1 LARVS
6 AASCARIIWKV
17 SVTKSIT
24 FVNMPTSLSF
34 TISVL
39 AFVVTAPLASASEF
53 LRVRT
58 HGELQEATLELL
70 KRTLLSEL
78 AIDTARLRQFEE
90 ELRPMYVALPK
101 NEHGFLEPT
110 TVRYALHRFFV
121 QKHGWYVK
129 GLEPAGQAWNSSA
142 PNSIMRS
149 RVPEYIQSL
158 FEERLHGQGMSLHEL
173 AVFGAT
179 VSDFVHN
186 DVVADVVDLYAVFGL
201 STTEPARN
209 IDVDRV
215 TKAYVLQL
223 LDEKTIKSTGEMRDA
238 EAAMTQDF
246 PAWSDLKMWVHD
258 ARQTMSLQRS
268 RRSLSDAEFTLD
280 TVVEEVQELND
291 RLGAFQNLDCRS
303 IKAGLMDIEHK
314 GSGRVLLSD
323 FYHEGLQGGHL
334 FIEHADYLRRL
345 GALDES
351 DVLHPSVIIANY
363 LAGQANCLTSTNFHS
378 VCCFDECQGLMGHL
392 ERAIAAPVATAGR
405 IAELVAGLQSDT
417 VDAPR
422 NLSASLLSR
431 LGEIADHH
439 DGLVPL
445 HGRLFAQWLHHA
457 YPLECPYP
465 HVAGTTSPLTPSEWM
480 DETGEDELALS
491 EQDRQLIVTKYK
503 KQAPRA
509 TAQDLPWS
517 FEEELVFTHKFP
529 AMAPGR
535 ASMARKVAA
544 LAALIAFVLP
554 LAKVSS
560 AAAGSKAKWQ
570 HVV

>member
-1 LARVS
+1 
-6 AASCARIIWKV
+6 
-17 SVTKSIT
+17 
-24 FVNMPTSLSF
+24 
-34 TISVL
+34 
-39 AFVVTAPLASASEF
+39 
-53 LRVRT
+53 
-58 HGELQEATLELL
+58 
-70 KRTLLSEL
+70 
-78 AIDTARLRQFEE
+78 
-90 ELRPMYVALPK
+90 
-101 NEHGFLEPT
+101 
-110 TVRYALHRFFV
+110 
-121 QKHGWYVK
+121 
-129 GLEPAGQAWNSSA
+129 
-142 PNSIMRS
+142 MRS

-291 RLGAFQNLDCRS
+291 RLGAFQNFECRS
-303 IKAGLMDIEHK
+303 IKAGLVDLEYK

-323 FYHEGLQGGHL
+323 FYREGLHGDHL
-334 FIEHADYLRRL
+334 FIEHADYLRKL

-351 DVLHPSVIIANY
+351 DAFHPSVIIANY

-378 VCCFDECQGLMGHL
+378 VCCFDECQGLMGNL
-392 ERAIAAPVATAGR
+392 ERAIEAPAATAAR
-405 IAELVAGLQSDT
+405 IAELVAGLHSDT

-422 NLSASLLSR
+422 NMSASLLSR

-445 HGRLFAQWLHHA
+445 HGRLFAQWMHHA

-465 HVAGTTSPLTPSEWM
+465 HVAGTTSPLTPAEWM
-480 DETGEDELALS
+480 DESGVDELALS
-491 EQDRQLIVTKYK
+491 EQERRLIITKYK
-503 KQAPRA
+503 KQLPRA
-509 TAQDLPWS
+509 KVQDLPWS
-517 FEEELVFTHKFP
+517 AEEELVFTHKLP
-529 AMAPGR
+529 VLAPDRG
-535 ASMARKVAA
+535 SITRKVAA
-544 LAALIAFVLP
+544 LAALVAFVLP

-560 AAAGSKAKWQ
+560 AASGPSRKWE